1 MPIFKWRSKS
11 KKVDAKDNEKPE
23 GAGGEQ
29 PAPAPYRHIPKHA
42 GSDAASGSTEKATRE
57 KIRAASQNRISAQ
70 ARDYATANNGSVQDT
85 AHSAQQG
92 LLSPPAF
99 SGQYPGAPRS
109 PRAHL
114 QRNQSAEAFVTDPD
128 APPMPTSPNLSAGRN
143 YSGSGPT
150 RNDYFGSSYQR
161 PSFDSP
167 IMGNIKMQTAA
178 RDRGYLPPHYSGD
191 SGYGSV
197 VHSRAPSEQMAF
209 ADVNGHQLPRTNSGF
224 LPELNLGDELGQEPA
239 WSEGSRDFS
248 APHSPKKAPE
258 GVLKSSKNY
267 LERQTSQLDDSRSLK
282 SSRSRST
289 LKLTRFENAP
299 ELVTHNVQ
307 HDAQISHNQHATS
320 MTEVRPE
327 STTLPEREL
336 TANAVPK
343 EHYATNYSHPSF
355 SPPERHSTP
364 PLQRLPD
371 HQAHYRSSS
380 PLPSSDQAPP
390 FRYSSPPPGE
400 RCDPIERVVSPLPLE
415 DSAPLLS
422 RLEGFKVNKRGIV
435 LDEEGGPIG
444 ELFEGDI
451 LDCVRQKVDSIGD
464 VLDENGTVVGRVRP
478 LRRSE
483 ITPMMRVSSPAPSI
497 QQQYA
502 HMYIP
507 RPMSPALSIRS
518 REAQQ
523 EVFTPA
529 WQKQSPHQRR
539 PSLANELRDYLA
551 QSNEAYD
558 VTSPRAGATSQT
570 VPAVELP
577 AQEMER
583 GRDQAHEEELPI
595 FDHSDAFMPPSMM
608 KPPAIPIRSA
618 QRPETPPPS
627 LSPQVKEPQEAET
640 EHSAWLPPTNQA
652 FSEAETQ
659 PENEMSKEVNEP
671 NIQHADALPTAQQS
685 EAQPAAPNPASA
697 IESPLPAANASQ
709 APKSPRLLA
718 RSASDSNMS
727 VLTKSY
733 SKPTVSSVPEDS
745 QLQEDDRSPAR
756 FSYKGQIPA
765 GENPMQGRLAPPRSL
780 GAMSPP
786 PSFHIPNQNHPQ
798 MSTISSMPFQ
808 APMAAHYSSA
818 GRLGAPRSFSTGAP
832 GPRPFSGRTAH
843 SFHAPM
849 RRSPLSSHGKHLP
862 RFSTSQHVANSRTEN
877 SPPESDQGSDGD
889 KNSQFNGMYGHNRQ
903 PSVRTMHSTYSIPS
917 AAGTVNKPRTYFTH
931 GGKVT
936 VQSGESGATAAAK
949 MAAVNKTA
957 EESKPAAAASGPERT
972 PTKKKSRFSLGFG
985 KKS

>member
-1 MPIFKWRSKS
+1 MPLFKWRSRS
-11 KKVDAKDNEKPE
+11 KTVDGKDNEKPE
-23 GAGGEQ
+23 GAGEVQ

-42 GSDAASGSTEKATRE
+42 GSDAASGSTQKATRE

-70 ARDYATANNGSVQDT
+70 AREHTTANNGS
-85 AHSAQQG
+85 AQNTMQHG

-99 SGQYPGAPRS
+99 SGQYVGAPHS

-114 QRNQSAEAFVTDPD
+114 QRNQSAEVFVTDPD
-128 APPMPTSPNLSAGRN
+128 APPMPPSPNTSAGRN
-143 YSGSGPT
+143 VSSNGTP
-150 RNDYFGSSYQR
+150 RNNDYFGTSYQR

-224 LPELNLGDELGQEPA
+224 LPELNLGEELGQERA
-239 WSEGSRDFS
+239 WSEGSNDYP

-258 GVLKSSKNY
+258 GVLKSSKSY
-267 LERQTSQLDDSRSLK
+267 LERQTSQLEDSRSLK

-289 LKLTRFENAP
+289 LKHTRFENAS

-307 HDAQISHNQHATS
+307 HDPQIFHHQQATS
-320 MTEVRPE
+320 TTEVRPE
-327 STTLPEREL
+327 STTLPERDL
-336 TANAVPK
+336 TANVASR
-343 EHYATNYSHPSF
+343 EHYATEHSHLPF
-355 SPPERHSTP
+355 SLPERHSTP

-380 PLPSSDQAPP
+380 PLPSSNQAPP
-390 FRYSSPPPGE
+390 FRYSSPPPGD
-400 RCDPIERVVSPLPLE
+400 RRDPIERVVSPLPQQ
-415 DSAPLLS
+415 DNAPPLS
-422 RLEGFKVNKRGIV
+422 RLEGFKVNKRGFV
-435 LDEEGGPIG
+435 LDEEGDPIG
-444 ELFEGDI
+444 ELSEGDI
-451 LDCVRQKVDSIGD
+451 VDCVRQKVNSIGD

-478 LRRSE
+478 LHRSE
-483 ITPMMRVSSPAPSI
+483 VTPMMRMSSPAPSI

-518 REAQQ
+518 REGQQ
-523 EVFTPA
+523 EVFTPT
-529 WQKQSPHQRR
+529 WQKHSPHQRR
-539 PSLANELRDYLA
+539 PSLANELRDHLA
-551 QSNEAYD
+551 QSNEDYD
-558 VTSPRAGATSQT
+558 ATSVRGGATFQT
-570 VPAVELP
+570 APAVELP
-577 AQEMER
+577 AQETER

-595 FDHSDAFMPPSMM
+595 FDHSDAFVPPSMM
-608 KPPAIPIRSA
+608 NPPAIPRRSP

-627 LSPQVKEPQEAET
+627 LSPQIKEPQQTEM
-640 EHSAWLPPTNQA
+640 EHSTWLPPANQA
-652 FSEAETQ
+652 FSQ
-659 PENEMSKEVNEP
+659 PEIQPKNETSKEANEP
-671 NIQHADALPTAQQS
+671 NLYHADALPPMS
-685 EAQPAAPNPASA
+685 PNEAQPAAPNSASA
-697 IESPLPAANASQ
+697 VESSLPTKNASQ

-727 VLTKSY
+727 VLAKSY

-745 QLQEDDRSPAR
+745 QLQEGDRSPAR
-756 FSYKGQIPA
+756 FSYKGEIPT
-765 GENPMQGRLAPPRSL
+765 GGNPMQGRLAPPRSF

-786 PSFHIPNQNHPQ
+786 PLHMPNQNHPQ

-818 GRLGAPRSFSTGAP
+818 GRLKAPRSFSTGVP

-849 RRSPLSSHGKHLP
+849 RRSPLSSH
-862 RFSTSQHVANSRTEN
+862 EN

-949 MAAVNKTA
+949 MAAANKTA
-957 EESKPAAAASGPERT
+957 DESKPAAATTSGPERA
-972 PTKKKSRFSLGFG
+972 PTRKKSRFSLSFG

>member
-1 MPIFKWRSKS
+1 MPIFKWRSRS
-11 KKVDAKDNEKPE
+11 KKVDTKDNEKPE

-70 ARDYATANNGSVQDT
+70 ARDYATANNGSVHNT
-85 AHSAQQG
+85 ANSAQHG

-99 SGQYPGAPRS
+99 PGQYTRAPHS

-114 QRNQSAEAFVTDPD
+114 QRNQSAEVFVTDPD
-128 APPMPTSPNLSAGRN
+128 APPMPTSPNPSAGRN
-143 YSGSGPT
+143 HSSSGHS
-150 RNDYFGSSYQR
+150 RNDYFGASYQR

-224 LPELNLGDELGQEPA
+224 LPELNLGEELGQEPA
-239 WSEGSRDFS
+239 WSEGSNDYL

-267 LERQTSQLDDSRSLK
+267 LERRSSQLEDSRSLK
-282 SSRSRST
+282 STRSRST

-307 HDAQISHNQHATS
+307 HDPQISHNEQATT

-327 STTLPEREL
+327 STTLPERDL
-336 TANAVPK
+336 TANVASREPYNT
-343 EHYATNYSHPSF
+343 ENSHLPF
-355 SPPERHSTP
+355 SLPERHSTP
-364 PLQRLPD
+364 PLQSLSD
-371 HQAHYRSSS
+371 HQAHYRASS
-380 PLPSSDQAPP
+380 PLPSSNQTPP
-390 FRYSSPPPGE
+390 FQYFSPPPGE
-400 RCDPIERVVSPLPLE
+400 RRDPVERVVSPLPHQ
-415 DSAPLLS
+415 DSAPPLS
-422 RLEGFKVNKRGIV
+422 RLEGFKVSKRGIV
-435 LDEEGGPIG
+435 LNEEGDPIG

-451 LDCVRQKVDSIGD
+451 IDCVRQKVNSFGD
-464 VLDENGTVVGRVRP
+464 VLDESGTVVGRVRP
-478 LRRSE
+478 LHRSE
-483 ITPMMRVSSPAPSI
+483 VSPMMRMSSPASSI

-502 HMYIP
+502 HMYTP

-518 REAQQ
+518 REGQQ

-529 WQKQSPHQRR
+529 WQRQSPHQRR
-539 PSLANELRDYLA
+539 PSLANELRDHLA
-551 QSNEAYD
+551 QSNEDYD
-558 VTSPRAGATSQT
+558 GASVRAGATSQT

-583 GRDQAHEEELPI
+583 GDDQAHEEELPI
-595 FDHSDAFMPPSMM
+595 FDHSDAFIPPSMM

-627 LSPQVKEPQEAET
+627 LSHQIKEPQQAQM
-640 EHSAWLPPTNQA
+640 EHSTWHSPTNQA
-652 FSEAETQ
+652 FSQPETQ
-659 PENEMSKEVNEP
+659 PESEMSNEINEP
-671 NIQHADALPTAQQS
+671 NIQHADALPPTQQS
-685 EAQPAAPNPASA
+685 ESQPAAPNPASA
-697 IESPLPAANASQ
+697 VESSLPAVNASQ

-756 FSYKGQIPA
+756 FSYKGQVPA
-765 GENPMQGRLAPPRSL
+765 GENPMQGRLAPPRSH

-786 PSFHIPNQNHPQ
+786 PSLHIPNQNHPQ
-798 MSTISSMPFQ
+798 MGTISSMPFQ

-818 GRLGAPRSFSTGAP
+818 GRLKAPRSFSTGVP

-849 RRSPLSSHGKHLP
+849 RRSPLSSH
-862 RFSTSQHVANSRTEN
+862 EN

-889 KNSQFNGMYGHNRQ
+889 KNSQFNGMSGHNRQ

-957 EESKPAAAASGPERT
+957 DETKPAVAASGPERT

>member
-1 MPIFKWRSKS
+1 MAIFKWRSRS
-11 KKVDAKDNEKPE
+11 KKVDTKDNEKPE

-70 ARDYATANNGSVQDT
+70 ARDYAKANNGSVQNT

-99 SGQYPGAPRS
+99 SGQYPGAPHS
-109 PRAHL
+109 HRAHL
-114 QRNQSAEAFVTDPD
+114 QRNQSAEVFVTDPD
-128 APPMPTSPNLSAGRN
+128 APPMPTSPNPSAGRN
-143 YSGSGPT
+143 YASSGHPRT
-150 RNDYFGSSYQR
+150 DYFGSSYQR

-167 IMGNIKMQTAA
+167 IMGSIKMQTAA

-197 VHSRAPSEQMAF
+197 VHSRAPSEQIAF
-209 ADVNGHQLPRTNSGF
+209 ADANGHQLPRTNSGF

-239 WSEGSRDFS
+239 WSEGSNDYP

-267 LERQTSQLDDSRSLK
+267 LERRTSQLDDSRSLK

-289 LKLTRFENAP
+289 LKQTRFENAP

-307 HDAQISHNQHATS
+307 HDPQISHNKQTTS
-320 MTEVRPE
+320 MTEARPE
-327 STTLPEREL
+327 STTLPEHDLTPNVGPRE
-336 TANAVPK
+336 
-343 EHYATNYSHPSF
+343 HHATEYSHLPF
-355 SPPERHSTP
+355 SLPERHSTP
-364 PLQRLPD
+364 PLQSLPD
-371 HQAHYRSSS
+371 HQAHYRASS
-380 PLPSSDQAPP
+380 PLPTSNQAPP
-390 FRYSSPPPGE
+390 FRYFSSPPGE
-400 RCDPIERVVSPLPLE
+400 RRDPIERVVSPLPQQ
-415 DSAPLLS
+415 DSAPPLS

-435 LDEEGGPIG
+435 LDEEGDPIG

-451 LDCVRQKVDSIGD
+451 IDCVRQKVNSVGD

-478 LRRSE
+478 LHRSE
-483 ITPMMRVSSPAPSI
+483 VSPMMRMSSPAPSI

-502 HMYIP
+502 HMYTP
-507 RPMSPALSIRS
+507 RPMSPALSVRS
-518 REAQQ
+518 REGQQ

-529 WQKQSPHQRR
+529 WQRQFPHQRR
-539 PSLANELRDYLA
+539 PSLANELRDHLA
-551 QSNEAYD
+551 QSTEEYD
-558 VTSPRAGATSQT
+558 VTSVRAGATSENT
-570 VPAVELP
+570 PAVELP
-577 AQEMER
+577 AQEVER
-583 GRDQAHEEELPI
+583 GRDQAYEEELPI

-608 KPPAIPIRSA
+608 KPPAIPTRSP
-618 QRPETPPPS
+618 QRPETPSPP
-627 LSPQVKEPQEAET
+627 LSPQIKEPQQAAM
-640 EHSAWLPPTNQA
+640 EHSTWLPPTSQA
-652 FSEAETQ
+652 HFQ
-659 PENEMSKEVNEP
+659 PEAPPEKETSKDVSESNTH
-671 NIQHADALPTAQQS
+671 HAEALPPMQQN
-685 EAQPAAPNPASA
+685 ELQPAPPNPVTAV
-697 IESPLPAANASQ
+697 ESPSPAVTASQ
-709 APKSPRLLA
+709 VPKSPRLLA

-745 QLQEDDRSPAR
+745 QLQEDDRSQAR
-756 FSYKGQIPA
+756 FSYKGEIPT

-780 GAMSPP
+780 DAMSPP
-786 PSFHIPNQNHPQ
+786 PSLNIPNQTHPQ

-818 GRLGAPRSFSTGAP
+818 GRLKAPRSFSTGVP

-849 RRSPLSSHGKHLP
+849 RRSPLSSH
-862 RFSTSQHVANSRTEN
+862 EN

-889 KNSQFNGMYGHNRQ
+889 KNSQLNGMYGHNRQ
-903 PSVRTMHSTYSIPS
+903 PSVRTMHSTYSMPS

-957 EESKPAAAASGPERT
+957 DESKPAAAASGPERT
-972 PTKKKSRFSLGFG
+972 PTKKKKSRFSLGFG

>member
-1 MPIFKWRSKS
+1 MPIFKWRSRS
-11 KKVDAKDNEKPE
+11 KKVDTKDNEKTE

-42 GSDAASGSTEKATRE
+42 GSDAASGSTGKATRE

-70 ARDYATANNGSVQDT
+70 ARDYATANTGNGQNT
-85 AHSAQQG
+85 PHSAEQG

-99 SGQYPGAPRS
+99 SGQYTGAPRS

-114 QRNQSAEAFVTDPD
+114 QRNQSAEFFVTEPG
-128 APPMPTSPNLSAGRN
+128 APPVPTSPSASAGRN
-143 YSGSGPT
+143 FPSNGTP
-150 RNDYFGSSYQR
+150 RNDYFGTSYQT

-197 VHSRAPSEQMAF
+197 IHSRAPSEQMAF
-209 ADVNGHQLPRTNSGF
+209 ADSNGHHLPRTNSGF
-224 LPELNLGDELGQEPA
+224 LPELNLGEQLGQEPA
-239 WSEGSRDFS
+239 WSEGSSDYP
-248 APHSPKKAPE
+248 APHSPRKAPE

-267 LERQTSQLDDSRSLK
+267 LERQTSQLEDSRSLK

-289 LKLTRFENAP
+289 LKHTRFENAP

-307 HDAQISHNQHATS
+307 HDPQVSHNQQATS
-320 MTEVRPE
+320 MTDGRPE
-327 STTLPEREL
+327 STTLPEHDL
-336 TANAVPK
+336 TAYAASREN
-343 EHYATNYSHPSF
+343 YATERSQPPF
-355 SPPERHSTP
+355 SLPERHSTP
-364 PLQRLPD
+364 PLQSLSD
-371 HQAHYRSSS
+371 HQAHYRTSS
-380 PLPSSDQAPP
+380 PLPSSGQAPP
-390 FRYSSPPPGE
+390 IRYFSPPPGE
-400 RCDPIERVVSPLPLE
+400 RRDPIERVVSPLPQE
-415 DSAPLLS
+415 DSAPPLS
-422 RLEGFKVNKRGIV
+422 RLEGFKVNKRGLV
-435 LDEEGGPIG
+435 LDEEGDPIG

-451 LDCVRQKVDSIGD
+451 IDCVRQKVNSIGD

-478 LRRSE
+478 LHRSE
-483 ITPMMRVSSPAPSI
+483 VSPMMRMSSPAPSI

-507 RPMSPALSIRS
+507 RPMSPALSVRS

-539 PSLANELRDYLA
+539 PSLANELRDHLA
-551 QSNEAYD
+551 QSTEEYD
-558 VTSPRAGATSQT
+558 AASVRAGATPQT
-570 VPAVELP
+570 APAVELP
-577 AQEMER
+577 TPEMER
-583 GRDQAHEEELPI
+583 GRSQAQEGELPI

-608 KPPAIPIRSA
+608 KPPAIPTRSP
-618 QRPETPPPS
+618 QRPETPSPP
-627 LSPQVKEPQEAET
+627 LTPQIKEPQQAAM
-640 EHSAWLPPTNQA
+640 EHSTWLPPTNQA
-652 FSEAETQ
+652 FAQ
-659 PENEMSKEVNEP
+659 PEAHSEKEMSKDVSEP
-671 NIQHADALPTAQQS
+671 KIHHTEALPPTQPN
-685 EAQPAAPNPASA
+685 EAQPMAPNPATA
-697 IESPLPAANASQ
+697 VESPLPTVNASQ

-727 VLTKSY
+727 ILTKSY

-745 QLQEDDRSPAR
+745 QLQEEDRSPAR
-756 FSYKGQIPA
+756 FSYKGEIPA
-765 GENPMQGRLAPPRSL
+765 GENPMLGRLAPPRSF

-786 PSFHIPNQNHPQ
+786 PIHVPNQNNPQ

-808 APMAAHYSSA
+808 APMAAQYSSA
-818 GRLGAPRSFSTGAP
+818 GKLKAPRSFSTGVP

-849 RRSPLSSHGKHLP
+849 RRSPLSSH
-862 RFSTSQHVANSRTEN
+862 EN
-877 SPPESDQGSDGD
+877 SPPESDQGSEGD
-889 KNSQFNGMYGHNRQ
+889 KNSQFNGMHGHNRQ
-903 PSVRTMHSTYSIPS
+903 PSIRTMHSTYSMPS

-957 EESKPAAAASGPERT
+957 DESKPAAAASGPERT
-972 PTKKKSRFSLGFG
+972 PTKKKSRFSLSFG
-985 KKS
+985 RKS